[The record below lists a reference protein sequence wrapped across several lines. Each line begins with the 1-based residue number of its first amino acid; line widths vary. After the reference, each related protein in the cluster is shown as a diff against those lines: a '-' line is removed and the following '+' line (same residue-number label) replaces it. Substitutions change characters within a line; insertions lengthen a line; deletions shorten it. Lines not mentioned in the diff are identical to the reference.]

1 MRSKFVIFAF
11 CMLLGFSMT
20 GSALTF
26 TGALIE
32 REVSPGD
39 VISHQIT
46 LSLSGNET
54 SMEAVGGVY
63 GYGMGLDGA
72 RIHREDTEEMKP
84 YSAVGFLKLTP
95 ERAQVEEGAPAVFLL
110 EGRVPEDVGS
120 GGRYALVEIHT
131 PPQGEG
137 QVGIALATIAPIRLT
152 IAGTDLVESGEIS
165 SLNVSADGVSVI
177 FKNTGNHHFKA
188 SAEAA
193 LMDAEDEVV
202 ATSEAPLMYTSLV
215 PTASWL
221 FDMAFE
227 AEEELAPGT
236 YTVEVSVIHE
246 DGTVL
251 DTEETT
257 FEV

>member
-1 MRSKFVIFAF
+1 MRSNFLILGLCIFLA
-11 CMLLGFSMT
+11 LST
-20 GSALTF
+20 TASSLTF
-26 TGALIE
+26 GGALLKK
-32 REVSPGD
+32 EVVPGE
-39 VISHQIT
+39 VISHEIT
-46 LSLSGNET
+46 VSLSGNET
-54 SMEAVGGVY
+54 SMEAVGGLF
-63 GYGMGLDGA
+63 GHGMGLDGA
-72 RIHREDTEEMKP
+72 RIPQEDTEEMKP

-95 ERAQVEEGAPAVFLL
+95 DRVQVEEGARAVFLL

-137 QVGIALATIAPIRLT
+137 QVGIALATIAPIMLT
-152 IAGTDLVESGEIS
+152 IAGTDLVETGEIS

-193 LMDAEDEVV
+193 LMDAEGEVV